1 MIVKMIY
8 NNKHIRIDLKKSL
21 YVYLKL
27 HHDYII
33 ASIINKKLFN
43 QRVES
48 FKILKKIENL
58 TYHLKLSFVMKIHFI
73 MFVIQLKLMSLNE
86 NFYQRSKLN

>member
-1 MIVKMIY
+1 MIVKTIY
-8 NNKHIRIDLKKSL
+8 DSKHIQIDLKKNL

-33 ASIINKKLFN
+33 LNIINKKLFN

-48 FKILKKIENL
+48 FKILKKIKNL
-58 TYHLKLSFVMKIHFI
+58 IYHLKLSSVIKIYFI
-73 MFVIQLKLMSLNE
+73 MFVI
-86 NFYQRSKLN
+86 

>member
-1 MIVKMIY
+1 MIY
-8 NNKHIRIDLKKSL
+8 DNKHIRIDLKKNS
-21 YVYLKL
+21 YVYLRF

-33 ASIINKKLFN
+33 SNIINKKLFN

-58 TYHLKLSFVMKIHFI
+58 TYHLKLSSVMKIHLV
-73 MFVIQLKLMSLNE
+73 MFVV
-86 NFYQRSKLN
+86 

>member
-1 MIVKMIY
+1 MIVKTIY
-8 NNKHIRIDLKKSL
+8 DNKHIRIDLKKNL

-27 HHDYII
+27 YHDYII
-33 ASIINKKLFN
+33 LNIINKKLFN

-48 FKILKKIENL
+48 LKVFKKIENL

-73 MFVIQLKLMSLNE
+73 MFIVQLKLMLLNE
-86 NFYQRSKLN
+86 NLYQRSRSN